1 MSCYITALGTVTFGE
16 YGFSAQTAI
25 GLILSLGLV
34 LYLIKR
40 VVANFL
46 KKLPVSG
53 CNSPEPLLPNHK
65 SIKYISTSSQRSWA
79 HPVPTFSRK
88 IPLSWHT
95 RASQM
100 AQCKESTCQCRRH
113 KRLRFNP
120 WVGKIPFV
128 GNGNPL
134 QYSQLGNPMDR
145 EVCWA
150 TVHGVSESQT
160 RLSNWAHT
168 HRHMHSWQTQS
179 QNKDT

>member
-1 MSCYITALGTVTFGE
+1 MSCYITALGTVTSGE
-16 YGFSAQTAI
+16 YGFSGQTAI

-53 CNSPEPLLPNHK
+53 CNFPEPLLPNHK
-65 SIKYISTSSQRSWA
+65 SKKYISTSSQRSWA

-113 KRLRFNP
+113 KRHRFNP
-120 WVGKIPFV
+120 WVGKIPLE
-128 GNGNPL
+128 G
-134 QYSQLGNPMDR
+134 M
-145 EVCWA
+145 
-150 TVHGVSESQT
+150 TTH
-160 RLSNWAHT
+160 SNTLAW
-168 HRHMHSWQTQS
+168 RI
-179 QNKDT
+179 

>member
-25 GLILSLGLV
+25 GLILSVGLV

-120 WVGKIPFV
+120 WVGKIPWRRV
-128 GNGNPL
+128 WQPTPVLLPGKSHGQRSL
-134 QYSQLGNPMDR
+134 ADYTSQDHR
-145 EVCWA
+145 E
-150 TVHGVSESQT
+150 S
-160 RLSNWAHT
+160 
-168 HRHMHSWQTQS
+168 
-179 QNKDT
+179 DTTG